1 MSGLADDP
9 VLQAALSAASPVP
22 YSGTAFRAMPGGWLV
37 HNMSFE
43 HLWAG
48 SGAGRCNPAGVE
60 RLHLSAEKRTA
71 QAEFRHYARKG
82 GTDPDLAECYEF
94 AADVKLARVLDLT
107 SRVTRQ
113 IVGITLLQILADWE
127 GDPLLP
133 PPPPTRLQSIG
144 YWISKGH
151 GNFSAI
157 LYPSRRRRAGRNLV
171 IFRNRLNPRDAVI
184 PRSQK
189 PTKSWP

>member
-1 MSGLADDP
+1 MSVLPDDP
-9 VLQAALSAASPVP
+9 ALQAALSAAPAVP
-22 YSGTAFRAMPGGWLV
+22 YSDTAFRAMPGGWLV

-48 SGAGRCNPAGVE
+48 SAAGRCNPTGIE

-71 QAEFRHYARKG
+71 QAEFRYYARKG

-94 AADVKLARVLDLT
+94 AADVRLARVLDLT
-107 SRVTRQ
+107 SKVTRR
-113 IVGITLLQILADWE
+113 IVGITLVQILADWDA
-127 GDPLLP
+127 DPLLP

-144 YWISKGH
+144 YWISKGY
-151 GNFSAI
+151 GDFSAI
-157 LYPSRRRRAGRNLV
+157 LYPARRRRKGRNLV
-171 IFRNRLNPRDAVI
+171 IFKNRLGPGDAVV

>member
-1 MSGLADDP
+1 MSVLADDP
-9 VLQAALSAASPVP
+9 ALQAALSAAPAVS
-22 YSGTAFRAMPGGWLV
+22 YSDTAFRAMPGGWLV
-37 HNMSFE
+37 HNLSFE

-48 SGAGRCNPAGVE
+48 AGAGRCNPAGIE
-60 RLHLSAEKRTA
+60 RLHLSAERRTA
-71 QAEFRHYARKG
+71 QAEFRHYAAKG
-82 GTDPDLAECYEF
+82 GADPELAECYEF

-107 SRVTRQ
+107 AKETRR
-113 IVGITLLQILADWE
+113 IVGLTLVQILADWE
-127 GDPLLP
+127 PDPLLP
-133 PPPPTRLQSIG
+133 TPPPTRLQSIG

-157 LYPSRRRRAGRNLV
+157 LYPSKRRRAGRNLV
-171 IFRNRLNPRDAVI
+171 IFRNRLNSGDAVI